1 MLLYIPTFFIQFM
14 SSALA
19 ASSISDG
26 GFGAKTKKQLY
37 AFKIDLLLRLIS

>member
-1 MLLYIPTFFIQFM
+1 M

-26 GFGAKTKKQLY
+26 GFGAKTKIQLCFQNWF
-37 AFKIDLLLRLIS
+37 AF